1 MIQALHTLAMLA
13 SAAAF
18 GALVTHIHHRQQ
30 ARTRR
35 RAELRTAEN
44 ARLASIRLKR
54 DGFRAGHAAAIT
66 RDNLSH
72 TRN

>member
-1 MIQALHTLAMLA
+1 MIQAINTLAMLA

-44 ARLASIRLKR
+44 ARLASIRHKR
-54 DGFRAGHAAAIT
+54 EGARAGHAAAIT
-66 RDNLSH
+66 RLNLSQ